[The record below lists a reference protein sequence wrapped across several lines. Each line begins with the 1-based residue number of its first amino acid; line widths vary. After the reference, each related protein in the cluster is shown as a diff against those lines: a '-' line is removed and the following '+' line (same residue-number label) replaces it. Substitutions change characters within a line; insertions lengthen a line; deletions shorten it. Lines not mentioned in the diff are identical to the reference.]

1 MSRNRAAACSF
12 LHSYIELLP
21 DIRPSGVMVVLT
33 LQEPILADSLDPN
46 DIFVVVPLQHHP
58 VLKDDCLHT
67 YGRRVGL
74 VDPLDMLP
82 VIYELTERPP
92 GQIEDA
98 KNVSGTFCRNVYS

>member
-1 MSRNRAAACSF
+1 
-12 LHSYIELLP
+12 
-21 DIRPSGVMVVLT
+21 MVVLT

-58 VLKDDCLHT
+58 VLKDDCLHP

-98 KNVSGTFCRNVYS
+98 KNVSDTFIRIVWNAKF